1 MSLTLKQFAALGGKA
16 RAAKLSKERRIKI
29 ASDAGKASA
38 LQRASKKQKP
48 CQSDETHENKV

>member
-29 ASDAGKASA
+29 AKLTQVKLRPFNVQLA
-38 LQRASKKQKP
+38 RNRNRMP
-48 CQSDETHENKV
+48 VE